1 MYTSK
6 QAKRVQAEQGVLG
19 SMLIDPNCVPNVLNK
34 LSPDDFSIQRN
45 REIFLSIRSLSQQA
59 TSVDAVMVLHNLRKM
74 GHWDEPSARSYLH
87 QMMLETPSSAEV
99 DRYIATLLSPLEEPS
114 GDFHGKA
121 GNGEPSGGKPPP
133 NPRPPT

>member
-6 QAKRVQAEQGVLG
+6 QANRVQAERGVLG
-19 SMLIDPNCVPNVLNK
+19 SMLIDPNCVPNVLTK

-59 TSVDAVMVLHNLRKM
+59 TSVDAVTVLHNLRGM
-74 GHWDEPSARSYLH
+74 GHWDKPSDHAYLH
-87 QMMLETPSSAEV
+87 QMMFETPSSAEV
-99 DRYIATLLSPLEEPS
+99 DRYIAVLLSPLEKPS
-114 GDFHGKA
+114 DDFHGQT
-121 GNGEPSGGKPPP
+121 GNGKPSGGKPPP